1 MTKILCLTFVLFAS
15 VNVFAQEK
23 TIQRAEFETIT
34 RSSSRLMA
42 GKPRR
47 IIRTQQSTV
56 EIAPQTNVSN
66 ASAKSL
72 PPSTILVKSV
82 TEVLPEVGFRSIY
95 EFNSSSKNIKKEI
108 IKVAG
113 KTYTRE
119 GNGEWTETFSEITS
133 KRESAARNIVN
144 QVEYKSFGS
153 DRLGNQNTSIYAKIE
168 RSKFTN
174 PSDNRESISSTTT
187 KYWYGED
194 GRLLKR
200 ERTREIRNGK
210 MISKFNST
218 TVFELDPNIKIEAP
232 KLN

>member
-72 PPSTILVKSV
+72 PPSTISVKSV

-144 QVEYKSFGS
+144 QVEYKSVGS

-174 PSDNRESISSTTT
+174 PSANRESISSTTT